1 MSIRDNAKV
10 GTIEV
15 PVTETAWSFIS
26 WDITQDDLSK
36 NNCKNMK
43 EFIKKVKY
51 GEVDIWDLE
60 NDWFDW
66 ETQDSEISDVS
77 VEETVAFDSN
87 GKDLANDG
95 AV

>member
-43 EFIKKVKY
+43 EFIKEVKD